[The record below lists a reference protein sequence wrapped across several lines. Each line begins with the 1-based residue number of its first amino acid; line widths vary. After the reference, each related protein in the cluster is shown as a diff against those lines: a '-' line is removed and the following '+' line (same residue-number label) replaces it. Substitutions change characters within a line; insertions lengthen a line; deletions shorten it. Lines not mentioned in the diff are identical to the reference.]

1 LIPAVAARNLI
12 VIARDRHIRT
22 RPQEV
27 ERFREVGLR
36 VFWIAGKRDMTTW
49 GWLAGKR
56 DMTTWG
62 WLARLVRHWAVI
74 ERVIVE
80 RGDGPWFYA
89 VNDQSVREMNL

>member
-1 LIPAVAARNLI
+1 
-12 VIARDRHIRT
+12 
-22 RPQEV
+22 
-27 ERFREVGLR
+27 
-36 VFWIAGKRDMTTW
+36 
-49 GWLAGKR
+49 
-56 DMTTWG
+56 MTTWG